1 MNEPGDI
8 LVKSEKDGTVSINM
22 SREDLLDLYSGLRGL
37 KYDDSTFAADEV
49 RHLIKRFFSENE
61 DVKTDHD
68 NSLRFF
74 PNLREY

>member
-1 MNEPGDI
+1 MDEPGDI
-8 LVKSEKDGTVSINM
+8 FIKTDKDGTVNINM

-49 RHLIKRFFSENE
+49 KDLIRRFFSDNE
-61 DVKTDHD
+61 DVKSDPD
-68 NSLRFF
+68 SSLRFF

>member
-8 LVKSEKDGTVSINM
+8 FIKTDKDGTVSINM

-37 KYDDSTFAADEV
+37 KFDNSTFAADEV
-49 RHLIKRFFSENE
+49 RDLIRRFFSDNE
-61 DVKTDHD
+61 DVMSDPD
-68 NSLRFF
+68 SSLRFF